1 MRSGW
6 RRISAAEPL
15 KGCWTA
21 INLEKETP
29 MKKLM
34 IGSVAAAGAALIAAS
49 ALAGEGK
56 GEGRW
61 GGHFDRMDTNG
72 DGVVTADE
80 MSEKHAQ
87 FIEDADANGD
97 GGVSKEEMQAFHQA
111 KREEWRAKR
120 NPDKNGDGVVDRTE
134 YLNAAQQRFDR
145 MDKDGNG
152 VLSEDEQRH
161 RRGHHGRRGKKD

>member
-1 MRSGW
+1 
-6 RRISAAEPL
+6 
-15 KGCWTA
+15 
-21 INLEKETP
+21 

-34 IGSVAAAGAALIAAS
+34 IGSIAAAGAALIAAS
-49 ALAGEGK
+49 ALAADEGK

-61 GGHFDRMDTNG
+61 GGHFDRMDVNG

-97 GGVSKEEMQAFHQA
+97 GAVSKDEMKAFRDA
-111 KREEWRAKR
+111 KREEWREKR
-120 NPDKNGDGVVDRTE
+120 DPDKNGDGVVDKTE
-134 YLNAAQQRFDR
+134 YLNAAQERFDR

-152 VLSEDEQRH
+152 VLSEDEQRK
-161 RRGHHGRRGKKD
+161 RRGHHGRFGKKD